1 MSKKTYLVRYYFDKF
16 VDVDVEA
23 EGLEEALDGA
33 ELPWFD
39 WNDGHDT
46 TEVDR
51 VAKQMDEGA
60 YSVRIQFSKW
70 VDVEVQAEN
79 EQQAWHEAHCPA
91 PDWFDEHDT
100 SCVDFTVEEV
110 DA

>member
-1 MSKKTYLVRYYFDKF
+1 MSKKTYSVRYYFDKH
-16 VDVDVEA
+16 VDVGVEA

-33 ELPWFD
+33 ELPCLD

-46 TEVDR
+46 TEVNR
-51 VAKQMDEGA
+51 TAEEFSEGQFI
-60 YSVRIQFSKW
+60 VRIQFSKW

-79 EQQAWHEAHCPA
+79 EVDAWFEAPCPT
-91 PDWFDEHDT
+91 PDWFNVHDT

>member
-1 MSKKTYLVRYYFDKF
+1 MSKKTYLVRYYFDKH
-16 VDVDVEA
+16 VDVGVDA
-23 EGLEEALDGA
+23 ECLEEALDEA
-33 ELPWFD
+33 ELPYLD

-46 TEVDR
+46 AEVNR
-51 VAKQMDEGA
+51 IGQEFSEGQFI
-60 YSVRIQFSKW
+60 VRIQFSKW

-79 EQQAWHEAHCPA
+79 EQQAWDEAPCPT
-91 PDWFDEHDT
+91 PDWFNEQDT

>member
-1 MSKKTYLVRYYFDKF
+1 MSKKTYLVRHFFDKF
-16 VDVDVEA
+16 VNLVVEA
-23 EGLEEALDGA
+23 EGLEEALDEA
-33 ELPWFD
+33 EVPWFD

-46 TEVDR
+46 MEVDR
-51 VAKQMDEGA
+51 VVRKMYEGA

-70 VDVEVQAEN
+70 VDVEVQAES
-79 EQQAWHEAHCPA
+79 EQQAWSEAHCPM

-100 SCVDFTVEEV
+100 SYEDCTVEEV

>member
-1 MSKKTYLVRYYFDKF
+1 MSKKTYLVRHFFDKF
-16 VDVDVEA
+16 VNLVVEA
-23 EGLEEALDGA
+23 EGLEEALDEA
-33 ELPWFD
+33 EVPWFD

-46 TEVDR
+46 MEVDR
-51 VAKQMDEGA
+51 VVRKMYEGA

-79 EQQAWHEAHCPA
+79 EQQAWSEAHCPM

-100 SCVDFTVEEV
+100 SYEDCTVEEV
-110 DA
+110 DE